1 MLKFVPLIRKSLFRN
16 LRRTILTT
24 ASIAMSLFLL
34 GILFAVYASFFHAE
48 VSDEQSRRLITRHKV
63 SLTQS
68 MPAYYQQKIG
78 EIEGV
83 EQVIGQNWFG
93 GVYKDNKPEEFFSR
107 FATDPERI
115 FNVYSEFKVP
125 PDQLEAFV
133 KDRQGLAVGSA
144 TAERVGLKLGDR
156 ITVKGDIFPNDLEL
170 TVRAIFVGP
179 ADDVTYFHRK
189 YLDEGL
195 PDGFADTVGF
205 YSIRVN
211 DPAEIQQV
219 AARVDELFR
228 NAPSPTKTE
237 TESAFQLA
245 FVNQIGNIKL
255 FLLAISGAIVFTI
268 MLVSANTMAMS
279 VRERIREVGVL
290 KTLGFTSSGVL
301 ALILSESLLLSLLGG
316 ALGVAAAWSAGS
328 ILKTMLAGFFA
339 AFTMPWW
346 GVPICLGVAVA
357 IGLAS
362 SIVPAVSASH
372 KQITEALRHTG

>member
-1 MLKFVPLIRKSLFRN
+1 MLKFVPLIRKSLLRN
-16 LRRTILTT
+16 LRRSILTT

-48 VSDEQSRRLITRHKV
+48 VSDEQARRLITRHKV

-93 GVYKDNKPEEFFSR
+93 GVYKDNKPSEFFPR
-107 FATDPERI
+107 FAVDPEQI

-125 PDQLEAFV
+125 QDQREAFV
-133 KDRQGLAVGSA
+133 SDRQGLAVGST

-156 ITVKGDIFPNDLEL
+156 ITIKGDIYPNDLEL
-170 TVRAIFVGP
+170 TIRAVFSGP
-179 ADDVTYFHRK
+179 GDDTTFFHRK

-195 PDGFADTVGF
+195 PKEFADNVGF
-205 YSIRVN
+205 YAILVN
-211 DPAEIQQV
+211 DAAEAQQV
-219 AARVDELFR
+219 AARVDDSFR
-228 NAPSPTKTE
+228 NSPVPTKTE

-245 FVNQIGNIKL
+245 FANQMGNIKL

-290 KTLGFTSSGVL
+290 KTLGFTSTGVL
-301 ALILSESLLLSLLGG
+301 GLILSEALLLSLLGG
-316 ALGVAAAWSAGS
+316 GLGVAAAWSLGGIAKTFLQGS
-328 ILKTMLAGFFA
+328 FA

-346 GVPICLGVAVA
+346 GVPIFLGVAVT
-357 IGLAS
+357 IGLVS
-362 SIVPAVSASH
+362 SIFPAVSASH
-372 KQITEALRHTG
+372 RQISEALRHTG